1 MIVKEQIWSLIAD
14 KLEADGFFPVEVT
27 VKPGNRIEIL
37 IDSENG
43 VPIEYCVEISRL
55 VEHSFDREEE
65 DFELEVSSPG
75 IGQPLRVAQQY
86 HKCLGH
92 PVEVMAHDGAIQK
105 GILEVITDDGF
116 VVKEEKMIKPE
127 GKKKKELQI
136 INHQFS
142 FEDVKRVKEILSLK

>member
-37 IDSENG
+37 IDSKNG

-75 IGQPLRVAQQY
+75 IGQPLKVTQQY
-86 HKCLGH
+86 HKCLGR
-92 PVEVMAHDGAIQK
+92 PVEVMANDGAIQK
-105 GILEVITDDGF
+105 GILEEITDDGF
-116 VVKEEKMIKPE
+116 GVKEEKMVKPE

-136 INHQFS
+136 INHRFS
-142 FEDVKRVKEILSLK
+142 FDGVKRVKEILSLK